1 MLINAED
8 FEAIMTGR
16 VDTAFRRWIRP
27 TVKAGGTLTTAAGV
41 LAIDAVDVIALNAI
55 AEEDLKRAGFPDREA
70 LDAMLGDRKGT
81 LYRIR
86 LRYLGEDPRAALRD
100 SAAFSDAE
108 ADMIGQTLTRMD
120 GGTPW
125 VRATLGLIGQK
136 PGWPAQELADLL
148 GLEKLKFK
156 NNVRRL
162 KALGLTESL
171 EVGYRLSPRGQAWLD
186 RPTASAQGA

>member
-1 MLINAED
+1 LINADD
-8 FEAIMTGR
+8 FEAIRSGR

-27 TVKAGGTLTTAAGV
+27 TVKTGGTLTTAAGV
-41 LAIDAVDVIALNAI
+41 LAIDAVDVIALNAVTQ
-55 AEEDLKRAGFPDREA
+55 EDLERAGFDGRDD

-86 LRYLGEDPRAALRD
+86 LRYLGEDPRVALRE
-100 SAAFSDAE
+100 SATLSDADAE
-108 ADMIGQTLTRMD
+108 TIDQTLRRMD

-125 VRATLGLIGQK
+125 VERTLRLIGER
-136 PGWPAQELADLL
+136 PGQPAQDLAAAL
-148 GLEKLKFK
+148 GMEKLKFK
-156 NNVRRL
+156 SNVRRL

-186 RPTASAQGA
+186 RPIASA

>member
-1 MLINAED
+1 MLISADD
-8 FEAIMTGR
+8 FEAIVSGR
-16 VDTAFRRWIRP
+16 VDTAFRRWVRP

-41 LAIDAVDVIALNAI
+41 LAIDAVDVVALNAVT
-55 AEEDLKRAGFPDREA
+55 AEDLKRAGFGGRDE

-86 LRYLGEDPRAALRD
+86 LRYLGEDPRVALRESAALSD
-100 SAAFSDAE
+100 ADAE
-108 ADMIGQTLTRMD
+108 AMGQTLSRMD
-120 GGTPW
+120 GANPW
-125 VRATLGLIGQK
+125 VRRTLMLIGER
-136 PGWPAQELADLL
+136 PGYPAQELADEI
-148 GLEKLKFK
+148 GVEKLKFK

-186 RPTASAQGA
+186 RPIASA

>member
-1 MLINAED
+1 MLINADD
-8 FEAIMTGR
+8 FEAIRSGR

-27 TVKAGGTLTTAAGV
+27 TVKTGGTLTTAAGV
-41 LAIDAVDVIALNAI
+41 LAIDAVDVIALNAVTQ
-55 AEEDLKRAGFPDREA
+55 EDLERAGFDGRDD

-86 LRYLGEDPRAALRD
+86 LRYLGEDPRVALRE
-100 SAAFSDAE
+100 SATLSHADAE
-108 ADMIGQTLTRMD
+108 TVGQTLRRMD

-125 VRATLGLIGQK
+125 VERTLRLIGER
-136 PGWPAQELADLL
+136 PGRPAQELAAAL
-148 GLEKLKFK
+148 GMEKLKFK
-156 NNVRRL
+156 SNVRRL

-186 RPTASAQGA
+186 RPIASA